1 MLKNIMFISVSC
13 KNMFLWNML
22 VTTASLEIVD
32 NIVQIGNKI
41 IKVNFEPDTSL

>member
-1 MLKNIMFISVSC
+1 
-13 KNMFLWNML
+13 MFLWNML

-41 IKVNFEPDTSL
+41 IKVNFEPDMSL